1 VKITL
6 DYLYNV
12 KKIDEIEIGDII
24 FTDVDEN
31 NRPIDVNIVLKK
43 IPAYEGFYS
52 RPTIDLF
59 CLDDKEVRN
68 IDFDGVKFVYFLG
81 NACQKLS
88 IKELMKNV
96 QKRYVWLGIEYDLI
110 KVLVNLL
117 DGNVEKYNYETEEWD
132 YISDEIEDNGYMM
145 TLTFGDVRFRINLT
159 NLKVQIANP
168 HTLKFRNYNNF
179 LLGLE
184 GEFVFNAEN
193 ELELIKPSD
202 DK

>member
-1 VKITL
+1 L
-6 DYLYNV
+6 DYLYNI
-12 KKIDEIEIGDII
+12 KKIEEIEIGDII
-24 FTDVDEN
+24 FTEVDEN
-31 NRPIDVNIVLKK
+31 NRPLYKYIVLERMHEYFKTM
-43 IPAYEGFYS
+43 FV
-52 RPTIDLF
+52 F
-59 CLDDKEVRN
+59 CLDDKETKDLN
-68 IDFDGVKFVYFLG
+68 CKDIKFVYFLG

-88 IKELMKNV
+88 TKELMKNV

-110 KVLVNLL
+110 KILVNLL

-132 YISDEIEDNGYMM
+132 FLSDEVDDNGYMM
-145 TLTFGDVRFRINLT
+145 VITIDNVRFRINLT

-193 ELELIKPSD
+193 ELELLKPNE
-202 DK
+202 

>member
-1 VKITL
+1 L
-6 DYLYNV
+6 DYLYNL
-12 KKIDEIEIGDII
+12 KKLEEIEIGDII
-24 FTDVDEN
+24 FTEVDEN
-31 NRPIDVNIVLKK
+31 NRPLEVSLVVKK
-43 IPAYEGFYS
+43 HSANEGFYP

-59 CLDDKEVRN
+59 CLDDKELRN
-68 IDFDGVKFVYFLG
+68 LDFDGVKFVYFLG

-88 IKELMKNV
+88 TKELMKNV

-110 KVLVNLL
+110 KILVNLL

-132 YISDEIEDNGYMM
+132 FLSDEVDDNGYMM
-145 TLTFGDVRFRINLT
+145 VITIDDVRFRINLT

-193 ELELIKPSD
+193 ELELLKPNED
-202 DK
+202 N